1 MPEPRISI
9 QPVCLQVAQPPPAPP
24 VPPQIWH
31 CTSISAD
38 GSVNGKNDGRNRT
51 RVSAVKKRRANVA
64 SVALKATKG
73 MRSSTARPSR
83 CSHSGGC
90 GAPPPELALARGERG
105 FELALQGVGGGADLF
120 LRGGIEP
127 GHAGED
133 RGEGA
138 GLAPQDLGLEIGEPA
153 LVRLRNLLQTLP
165 QLGDGCQE
173 VAHRQRACFATSASC
188 SNATGSRTARSAST
202 LRLIST
208 PAFLRPFIRR
218 L

>member
-1 MPEPRISI
+1 PSTGCETTCALEVRAPARGLVAEMAPVLPAGAPRHGK
-9 QPVCLQVAQPPPAPP
+9 VEAG
-24 VPPQIWH
+24 
-31 CTSISAD
+31 D
-38 GSVNGKNDGRNRT
+38 GAG
-51 RVSAVKKRRANVA
+51 
-64 SVALKATKG
+64 
-73 MRSSTARPSR
+73 
-83 CSHSGGC
+83 
-90 GAPPPELALARGERG
+90 GAPPPEVALARGERG
-105 FELALQGVGGGADLF
+105 FEFALQGVGGGADLF

-138 GLAPQDLGLEIGEPA
+138 GFAPQDLGLEIGEAA

-173 VAHRQRACFATSASC
+173 VAHSQRACFATSASC